1 VDLGLAG
8 VPCLVTGASR
18 GLGRAIALALA
29 AEGARVALACRE
41 RMAEAEDAAAACVE
55 AGAEKTAV
63 IKGDLASEDDVSRL
77 FREAESALGTIR
89 VLVNNAALCPRGLA
103 VATSIE
109 TWEAAIGANLRG
121 TFLTCREFLRR
132 LEGKG
137 PPGRIV
143 NVSSVSAFSGSTSGQ
158 AAYDASKGGVNSFTV
173 SLARETA
180 ALGITANALAP
191 GLMMTEMAA
200 DKYRA
205 APEKYLPR
213 IPVGRFAELDEV
225 AAAAVFLC
233 SRQAAYIT
241 GTVVNVSGGLL
252 MR

>member
-41 RMAEAEDAAAACVE
+41 RITEAEEAAAACAL
-55 AGAEKTAV
+55 AGAEGTAV
-63 IKGDLASEDDVSRL
+63 LRGDLASEAEVADM
-77 FREAESALGTIR
+77 FRDAASKLGAIR
-89 VLVNNAALCPRGLA
+89 VLVNNAALCPHGTT
-103 VATSIE
+103 ATTSLR
-109 TWEAAIGANLRG
+109 TWEEAIGANLTG
-121 TFLTCREFLRR
+121 TFLACREFLRG

-158 AAYDASKGGVNSFTV
+158 AAYDASKGGIVSFTV

-180 ALGITANALAP
+180 ALGITANVLAP

-200 DKYRA
+200 AKYEA
-205 APEKYLPR
+205 NPEKYLPR

-233 SRQAAYIT
+233 SRQAGYIT
-241 GTVVNVSGGLL
+241 GSVVNVSGGLL

>member
-1 VDLGLAG
+1 MDLGLAG
-8 VPCLVTGASR
+8 AACLVTGASR
-18 GLGRAIALALA
+18 GLGKAIALALA
-29 AEGARVALACRE
+29 AEGAKVALACRE
-41 RMAEAEDAAAACVE
+41 RVSEAEEAAAACRR
-55 AGAEKTAV
+55 AGAAAALV
-63 IKGDLASEDDVSRL
+63 LRGDLASEAEVARM
-77 FREAESALGTIR
+77 FGEAESAFGPIR
-89 VLVNNAALCPRGLA
+89 ILVNNAAICPHG
-103 VATSIE
+103 ATADTELE
-109 TWEAAIGANLRG
+109 TWDKTIGANLTG
-121 TFLTCREFLRR
+121 TFLCSREFLRR

-158 AAYDASKGGVNSFTV
+158 AAYDASKGGIVSFTV

-180 ALGITANALAP
+180 KLGITANAVAP

-200 DKYRA
+200 AKYSS

-213 IPVGRFAELDEV
+213 IPVGRFGETEEV

-241 GTVVNVSGGLL
+241 GSVINVSGGLL

>member
-1 VDLGLAG
+1 MD
-8 VPCLVTGASR
+8 
-18 GLGRAIALALA
+18 
-29 AEGARVALACRE
+29 
-41 RMAEAEDAAAACVE
+41 EAEEAAAACMQ
-55 AGAEKTAV
+55 AGAAETAV
-63 IKGDLASEDDVSRL
+63 LRGDISCETEVADM

-89 VLVNNAALCPRGLA
+89 VLVNNAAVCPHGTT
-103 VATSIE
+103 ATTDLE
-109 TWEAAIGANLRG
+109 TWEKTIGANLRG

-158 AAYDASKGGVNSFTV
+158 AAYDASKGGVVSFTM

-180 ALGITANALAP
+180 LLGITANALAP

-200 DKYRA
+200 HKYKA

-213 IPVGRFAELDEV
+213 IPVGRFAELEEV

>member
-1 VDLGLAG
+1 MDLGLAG
-8 VPCLVTGASR
+8 VTCLVTGASR
-18 GLGRAIALALA
+18 GLGRAIALTLA

-41 RMAEAEDAAAACVE
+41 RMDEAEEAAAACMQ
-55 AGAEKTAV
+55 AGAAETAV
-63 IKGDLASEDDVSRL
+63 LRGDISCETEVADM

-89 VLVNNAALCPRGLA
+89 VLVNNAAVCPHGTT
-103 VATSIE
+103 ATTDLE
-109 TWEAAIGANLRG
+109 TWEKTIGANLRG

-158 AAYDASKGGVNSFTV
+158 AAYDASKGGVVSFTM

-180 ALGITANALAP
+180 LLGITANALAP

-200 DKYRA
+200 HKYKA

-213 IPVGRFAELDEV
+213 IPVGRFAELEEV

>member
-1 VDLGLAG
+1 MDLGLAG

-41 RMAEAEDAAAACVE
+41 RAAEAQEAAAACAK
-55 AGAEKTAV
+55 AGAESTIV
-63 IKGDLASEDDVSRL
+63 LRGDLSSEVDVVDM
-77 FREAESALGTIR
+77 FREAESELGAIR
-89 VLVNNAALCPRGLA
+89 VLVNNAAICSHGTT
-103 VATSIE
+103 ATTSLE
-109 TWEAAIGANLRG
+109 AWEEILGANLTG
-121 TFLTCREFLRR
+121 TFLACREFLRR

-143 NVSSVSAFSGSTSGQ
+143 NLSSVSAFSGSTSGQ
-158 AAYDASKGGVNSFTV
+158 AAYDASKGGIVSFTV

-191 GLMMTEMAA
+191 GLMLTEMAA
-200 DKYRA
+200 RKYQA

-213 IPVGRFAELDEV
+213 IPAGRFAELDEV
-225 AAAAVFLC
+225 AAAAAFLC
-233 SRQAAYIT
+233 SKQAAYIT
-241 GTVVNVSGGLL
+241 GSVINVSGGLL

>member
-1 VDLGLAG
+1 MDLGLEG

-29 AEGARVALACRE
+29 AEGARVALVYRE
-41 RMAEAEDAAAACVE
+41 KKAEAEEAAAACIE
-55 AGAEKTAV
+55 AGAAGAV
-63 IKGDLASEDDVSRL
+63 ALKGDVSSETDVADI
-77 FREAESALGTIR
+77 FREAESSLGPMR
-89 VLVNNAALCPRGLA
+89 VLVNNAAVCPHGTT
-103 VATSIE
+103 ATTELE
-109 TWEAAIGANLRG
+109 TWEQTLGANLTG
-121 TFLTCREFLRR
+121 TFLACREFLRR

-158 AAYDASKGGVNSFTV
+158 AAYDASKGGINSFTV

-180 ALGITANALAP
+180 ALGITANVLAP

-200 DKYRA
+200 HKYKA
-205 APEKYLPR
+205 NPEKYLPR
-213 IPVGRFAELDEV
+213 IPAGRFGEVDEV

-241 GTVVNVSGGLL
+241 GSVVNVSGGLL